1 MPPPLPRRSDWV
13 FSLISPSRISLPRL
27 SCRVG
32 LRIVLFEVC
41 SAFTHVAACTLAPSP
56 YVVTAIRGLQT
67 FRRLHACPDCF
78 RRELSPGGSRTH
90 WKAPPL
96 HGARSKVTFAE
107 YCERRLGA
115 KSRLYGWTR
124 TERFCLRSP
133 PRAFMPSWN
142 AQYDRHVRPV
152 FASCRNSANVG
163 SSTCPGRAC
172 SRAIRAW
179 FPA

>member
-96 HGARSKVTFAE
+96 HGARSKVTFLKLSATVSS
-107 YCERRLGA
+107 C
-115 KSRLYGWTR
+115 SYG
-124 TERFCLRSP
+124 CLSP
-133 PRAFMPSWN
+133 APGRDGIVPSPMTSPR
-142 AQYDRHVRPV
+142 
-152 FASCRNSANVG
+152 RNSPKYPVLSRIPLGPRNTATLNLA
-163 SSTCPGRAC
+163 SACAPMRRAA
-172 SRAIRAW
+172 SET
-179 FPA
+179 